1 MTPDKR
7 ERAIKYLT
15 EEIRSLRMAPQING
29 CPMTPEWADQLEVM
43 KTCLEAVR
51 SAHFAD
57 AGKMQPLNFE
67 QLWKMDG
74 QPVRIVCDEAA
85 KETTPGFEPLE
96 MIVLVEYIK
105 TAGCVILRN
114 NIGGVSEYYSDEEL
128 QQDGLTAYAYPPA
141 NIDREAWVSVE
152 EKLPDA
158 EEEVRL
164 LCVTSWGCHY
174 QCQGFYVPPGTYRDD
189 SGYSWDWECCEEYDE
204 ERDDYLVNPGWYES
218 IHNWD
223 EYSACGIAD
232 KVTNWM
238 PLPEEPEDME
248 KRARGIKKDGT

>member
-1 MTPDKR
+1 MTSDKR
-7 ERAIKYLT
+7 EKAIKYLT
-15 EEIRSLRMAPQING
+15 EEIRSLRMAPEING
-29 CPMTPEWADQLEVM
+29 CPMTPEWAEQISVM
-43 KTCLEAVR
+43 ETCLQAVR
-51 SAHFAD
+51 
-57 AGKMQPLNFE
+57 
-67 QLWKMDG
+67 
-74 QPVRIVCDEAA
+74 
-85 KETTPGFEPLE
+85 
-96 MIVLVEYIK
+96 
-105 TAGCVILRN
+105 
-114 NIGGVSEYYSDEEL
+114 
-128 QQDGLTAYAYPPA
+128 AYPPA
-141 NIDREAWVSVE
+141 HIDREAWVSVE

-164 LCVTSWGCHY
+164 LCVTSWGRHY

-238 PLPEEPEDME
+238 PLPEPPESRPPVG
-248 KRARGIKKDGT
+248 KG

>member
-1 MTPDKR
+1 M
-7 ERAIKYLT
+7 
-15 EEIRSLRMAPQING
+15 
-29 CPMTPEWADQLEVM
+29 
-43 KTCLEAVR
+43 
-51 SAHFAD
+51 
-57 AGKMQPLNFE
+57 
-67 QLWKMDG
+67 
-74 QPVRIVCDEAA
+74 
-85 KETTPGFEPLE
+85 
-96 MIVLVEYIK
+96 
-105 TAGCVILRN
+105 
-114 NIGGVSEYYSDEEL
+114 
-128 QQDGLTAYAYPPA
+128 
-141 NIDREAWVSVE
+141 SVE

-164 LCVTSWGCHY
+164 LCVTSWGRHY